1 MHEGMKSP
9 LIYIRVNKAMTPLSG
24 EFKSIVLNK

>member
-9 LIYIRVNKAMTPLSG
+9 LIYIREDKAMALLSG